1 MKAELFF
8 ELLNI
13 YVMYKGLFPLPSLA
27 RIDTGKYTMCYG
39 TLFLIFWLNICL
51 GDLVKKNPIK
61 ITNVFNW

>member
-27 RIDTGKYTMCYG
+27 RIDAGKYTICYG
-39 TLFLIFWLNICL
+39 TLFFNFLIKHMLR
-51 GDLVKKNPIK
+51 
-61 ITNVFNW
+61 